1 MKRMLATLKK
11 VSLSWSI
18 ALFCVDYA
26 VINCIFDKMSLM
38 ERTFKKLRALMSSLV
53 KVLIRTIHL
62 SRIVYLRK

>member
-11 VSLSWSI
+11 VSLSWSF
-18 ALFCVDYA
+18 ALFYVDYA

-38 ERTFKKLRALMSSLV
+38 EHTFKKLRAPMSSLV